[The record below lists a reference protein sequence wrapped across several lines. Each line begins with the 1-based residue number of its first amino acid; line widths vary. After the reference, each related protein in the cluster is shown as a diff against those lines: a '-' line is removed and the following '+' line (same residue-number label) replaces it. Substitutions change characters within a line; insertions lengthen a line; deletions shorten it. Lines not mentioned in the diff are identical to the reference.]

1 MTALLPLP
9 LSIATFDQHVVAPAL
24 LLLPERMTS
33 KSARIMLATIALQ
46 ESGLNAR
53 RQLGGPARGLLQFEA
68 GGGVRGVLNH
78 PASKPHAA
86 ALCKARGVPSNEAS
100 VYAALEHDDILAAG
114 FARLLLWT
122 DAYALPQND
131 PDAGWDYYVRT
142 WRPGKPHKQK
152 WPALYMRAVDY
163 VLRGDTGK

>member
-1 MTALLPLP
+1 MTALTLAEL
-9 LSIATFDQHVVAPAL
+9 DQTIIAPAL

-33 KSARIMLATIALQ
+33 KPARIELLAISGQESAR
-46 ESGLNAR
+46 EFR
-53 RQLGGPARGLLQFEA
+53 RQIGGPARGLWQFEA

-100 VYAALEHDDILAAG
+100 VYGALEHDDILAAG

-152 WPALYMRAVDY
+152 WPALYMQAVDY